1 MLIESS
7 EAFPPWRVAWTVAT
21 ILSISI
27 VTRSVYR
34 LFFHPLSKFPGPKLT
49 AITHLYEFYY
59 DGIQGGQFMW
69 EIIRMHQK
77 YGPIVRINP
86 REIHIM
92 DPYFFHQI
100 YHTGVQNRDPY
111 MVNISTAPQ
120 STFST
125 AEYKLHRPRRGIL
138 NPFFSRQSVF
148 KVENIV
154 HEKVEK
160 VIRFLETA
168 HRDSSAVF
176 LDDVFAALTADI
188 ISDYVYGKS
197 LDILDDKELR
207 NPMRAALTGGVS
219 LCHLLRFFPI
229 LIKLLDPIP
238 SVIQLLKPITKGLFD
253 MKRDVEIQSK
263 AAIHKSI
270 HSPTTN
276 PPRTIY
282 EAMTDASV
290 TPEEKT
296 MERLRDDGLIMLAAG
311 TETTAR
317 VLTMG
322 AFYIY
327 RDEVVLRALREELV
341 GAMPTPDTKLS
352 WTQLEKLP
360 YLSAVV
366 KESLRLSGSIT
377 IRQPRIFPTK
387 PLVYE
392 DYTIPPGTPVSQ
404 SIHLVHMNPTVF
416 PNPEKFDPTRW
427 LKSPEDGNRLDRF
440 LVSFSGGSMNCLG
453 TNLAYCEL
461 YHMFAKLV
469 RRFDL
474 KHVTELEDVKI
485 TRDFIIGLPDE
496 DELKVESH
504 VSNII
509 Q

>member
-1 MLIESS
+1 M
-7 EAFPPWRVAWTVAT
+7 
-21 ILSISI
+21 
-27 VTRSVYR
+27 
-34 LFFHPLSKFPGPKLT
+34 
-49 AITHLYEFYY
+49 
-59 DGIQGGQFMW
+59 
-69 EIIRMHQK
+69 
-77 YGPIVRINP
+77 
-86 REIHIM
+86 
-92 DPYFFHQI
+92 
-100 YHTGVQNRDPY
+100 
-111 MVNISTAPQ
+111 
-120 STFST
+120 
-125 AEYKLHRPRRGIL
+125 
-138 NPFFSRQSVF
+138 
-148 KVENIV
+148 

-290 TPEEKT
+290 PPEEKT

-360 YLSAVV
+360 YL
-366 KESLRLSGSIT
+366 
-377 IRQPRIFPTK
+377 
-387 PLVYE
+387 
-392 DYTIPPGTPVSQ
+392 
-404 SIHLVHMNPTVF
+404 
-416 PNPEKFDPTRW
+416 
-427 LKSPEDGNRLDRF
+427 
-440 LVSFSGGSMNCLG
+440 VSFEAPFS
-453 TNLAYCEL
+453 
-461 YHMFAKLV
+461 KL
-469 RRFDL
+469 DAQ
-474 KHVTELEDVKI
+474 
-485 TRDFIIGLPDE
+485 
-496 DELKVESH
+496 
-504 VSNII
+504 N
-509 Q
+509 

>member
-1 MLIESS
+1 MIIQGLENS
-7 EAFPPWRVAWTVAT
+7 PWGIAWTVIT
-21 ILSISI
+21 IFIVSIA
-27 VTRSVYR
+27 TRSVYR
-34 LFFHPLSKFPGPKLT
+34 LYFHPLSKFPGPKLT

-59 DGIQGGQFMW
+59 DCIQSGQFLW
-69 EIIRMHQK
+69 EIARMHEQ

-92 DPYFFHQI
+92 DPHFFHQI

-125 AEYKLHRPRRGIL
+125 AEYGPHKSRRGIL

-148 KVENIV
+148 KLEDIV
-154 HEKVEK
+154 HEKVAK
-160 VIRFLETA
+160 VIQRLENA
-168 HRDSSAVF
+168 RRDKSAVF
-176 LDDVFAALTADI
+176 VDEIFAALTADI

-197 LDILDDKELR
+197 LDILGDKELQNTLR
-207 NPMRAALTGGVS
+207 EALIGGAS

-229 LIKLLDPIP
+229 LVKLLDPIP
-238 SVIQLLKPITKGLFD
+238 SVVQWLSPITKGLFD
-253 MKRDVEIQSK
+253 MKRDVELQSRE
-263 AAIHKSI
+263 AIERSI
-270 HSPTTN
+270 HSDNSGPA
-276 PPRTIY
+276 RTIY
-282 EAMTDASV
+282 EAMTDKSV
-290 TPEEKT
+290 PAAERTV
-296 MERLRDDGLIMLAAG
+296 ERLRDDGLIMLAAG

-327 RDEVVLRALREELV
+327 RDEGILQSLREELI
-341 GAMPTPDTKLS
+341 GAMPTIDTKLT

-387 PLVYE
+387 ALAYK

-404 SIHLVHMNPTVF
+404 SIHLVHMNPNVF
-416 PNPEKFDPTRW
+416 PNPEVFDPTRW
-427 LKSPEDGNRLDRF
+427 LQSPEDGIRLDRF

-453 TNLAYCEL
+453 LNLAYCEI

-469 RRFDL
+469 RHFDL
-474 KHVTELEDVKI
+474 RHLTEPEDIKI
-485 TRDFIIGLPDE
+485 TRDFIVGLPDA
-496 DELKVESH
+496 DELKVQSY
-504 VSNII
+504 VSNAI
-509 Q
+509 